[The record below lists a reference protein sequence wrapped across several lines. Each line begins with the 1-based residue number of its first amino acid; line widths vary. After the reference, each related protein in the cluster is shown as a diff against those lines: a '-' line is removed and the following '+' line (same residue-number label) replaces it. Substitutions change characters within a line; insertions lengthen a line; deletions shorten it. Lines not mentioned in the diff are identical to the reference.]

1 MDETKAKSAVEELR
15 AVVMC
20 LYRSAGNLDNILQS
34 IELELDG
41 TKSDSL
47 YTKAFC
53 RSKRMYRED
62 VMKAAGFSG
71 LDNLEAEAWNKLLE
85 AFSKESES

>member
-47 YTKAFC
+47 YWRHSPRR
-53 RSKRMYRED
+53 RSPDKGSSLLYFPY
-62 VMKAAGFSG
+62 AGDG
-71 LDNLEAEAWNKLLE
+71 KVW
-85 AFSKESES
+85 

>member
-1 MDETKAKSAVEELR
+1 MNETKAKSAVEELR
-15 AVVMC
+15 RIVMC

-71 LDNLEAEAWNKLLE
+71 LDNLEAKAWNKLLE
-85 AFSKESES
+85 AFSKETES